1 MAWKFNPPPS
11 LRILGGFF
19 LLLVGGVLAL
29 PAVPGPG
36 IPVILLGLWVLS
48 DHFAWAKRALAW
60 VKKKTDRFRRNTS
73 VVVNKVPI
81 EK

>member
-1 MAWKFNPPPS
+1 MAWNFNPPAS

-36 IPVILLGLWVLS
+36 IPVILLGFWVLS

-60 VKKKTDRFRRNTS
+60 VKKKTDRFRGNTS